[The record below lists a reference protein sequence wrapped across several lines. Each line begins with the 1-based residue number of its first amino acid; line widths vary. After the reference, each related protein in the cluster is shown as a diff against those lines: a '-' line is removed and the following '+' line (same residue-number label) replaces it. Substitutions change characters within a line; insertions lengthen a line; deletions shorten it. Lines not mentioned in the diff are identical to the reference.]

1 LLDGEDLDCVFE
13 AIAVVKRRRI
23 TSSGSPDDLWIRA
36 AETRVACLVSR
47 RRGRL
52 LRTQYLQ
59 VRMASLN
66 RDRLQM
72 PSSRVGGQAFEEML
86 PVR

>member
-52 LRTQYLQ
+52 MRTQYLQ
-59 VRMASLN
+59 VRMASL
-66 RDRLQM
+66 Q
-72 PSSRVGGQAFEEML
+72 SRQTSDAELARCGQVFEEML

>member
-36 AETRVACLVSR
+36 AELGWR
-47 RRGRL
+47 
-52 LRTQYLQ
+52 
-59 VRMASLN
+59 ASCPGDGAASCA
-66 RDRLQM
+66 RSIYR
-72 PSSRVGGQAFEEML
+72 
-86 PVR
+86 